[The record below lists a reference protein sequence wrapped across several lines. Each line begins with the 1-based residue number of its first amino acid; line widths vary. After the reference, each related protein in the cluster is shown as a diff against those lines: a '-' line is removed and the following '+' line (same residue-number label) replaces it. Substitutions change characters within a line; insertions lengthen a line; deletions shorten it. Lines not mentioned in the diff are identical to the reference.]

1 MPWDPF
7 EDEAP
12 RGRSG
17 GGGGSGGGGDGR
29 NGRGGG
35 RDDWGSNTP
44 QIDPAQVKKIVLG
57 ILILGALVGL
67 LLTVGYTVAP
77 EEEGVVLR
85 FGKYH
90 TTVQPGFHLKAPFG
104 IDKVHRV
111 ATRTVH
117 KEEFGFRTTKAGK
130 QTQYSG
136 KRFPEEALILTG
148 DLNVADVGWVVQY
161 RISDPKQYL
170 FKNEEPEKTLR
181 DMSESIMRSVVGDRT
196 VDEVLTVGR
205 SDIESRVKVQLQEK
219 MNQYQTGIAV
229 IALQLQ
235 NVNPPES
242 VQGAFNDVN
251 KALQDKEKL
260 VNEARREFNKQIP
273 TAEGFARQRI
283 QKAEGYRSQRINTA
297 LGDVVKFTK
306 VYEEYLKAP
315 DVTRRR
321 MYLETMNEVLP
332 KMDQI
337 ILVDPRDKGLLP
349 FIDVGQ
355 KGAAQ

>member
-7 EDEAP
+7 EDGGN
-12 RGRSG
+12 RG
-17 GGGGSGGGGDGR
+17 GGGNGGGRGGSGGGG
-29 NGRGGG
+29 GRGPG
-35 RDDWGSNTP
+35 DWGSKAP
-44 QIDPAQVKKIVLG
+44 QFDPSQIKKIIIGVA
-57 ILILGALVGL
+57 ALAVVVGL
-67 LLTVGYTVAP
+67 VFTVGYTVAP

-85 FGKYH
+85 FGKQH
-90 TTVQPGFHLKAPFG
+90 TTVQPGFHLKLPFG
-104 IDKVHRV
+104 IDTVHRV

-117 KEEFGFRTTKAGK
+117 KEEFGFRTIQTGK
-130 QTQYSG
+130 QSQYSD

-148 DLNVADVGWVVQY
+148 DLNVADVSWVVQY
-161 RISDPKQYL
+161 RINQPIEYL

-205 SDIESRVKVQLQEK
+205 SEIESQVKVQLQEK
-219 MNQYQTGIAV
+219 MNLYQTGITV
-229 IALQLQ
+229 VALQLQ
-235 NVNPPES
+235 NVNPPEP
-242 VQGAFNDVN
+242 VQDAFNDVN

-273 TAEGFARQRI
+273 TAEGFAQQRI
-283 QKAEGYRSQRINTA
+283 QKSEGYRSQRINRA

-337 ILVDPRDKGLLP
+337 ILVDPGEKGLLP
-349 FIDVGQ
+349 FIDVGG
-355 KGAAQ
+355 KGGLK

>member
-7 EDEAP
+7 EDDAP
-12 RGRSG
+12 RSRG
-17 GGGGSGGGGDGR
+17 GGGGGGGG
-29 NGRGGG
+29 GRGGG
-35 RDDWGSNTP
+35 RDDWGNNAP
-44 QIDPAQVKKIVLG
+44 QIDPNQIKKIIIGVVA
-57 ILILGALVGL
+57 LGALVGL

-77 EEEGVVLR
+77 EEQGVVLR
-85 FGKYH
+85 FGRFSKI
-90 TTVQPGFHLKAPFG
+90 VDPGFHLKVPFG
-104 IDKVHRV
+104 IDTVHRV

-161 RISDPKQYL
+161 RIKDPKQYL
-170 FKNEEPEKTLR
+170 FKNEEPVKTLR
-181 DMSESIMRSVVGDRT
+181 DMSESIMRSVIGDRT

-205 SDIESRVKVQLQEK
+205 SEIESQVKVQLQEK
-219 MNQYQTGIAV
+219 MNQYQTGITV
-229 IALQLQ
+229 VALQLQ

-242 VQGAFNDVN
+242 VQAAFNDVN

-283 QKAEGYRSQRINTA
+283 QKSEGYRSQRINTA

-337 ILVDPRDKGLLP
+337 ILINPKDKGLLP
-349 FIDVGQ
+349 FIDVGK

>member
-7 EDEAP
+7 EDDPP
-12 RGRSG
+12 RGRPGGTG
-17 GGGGSGGGGDGR
+17 GGRGG
-29 NGRGGG
+29 GGG
-35 RDDWGSNTP
+35 RDDWGSQTP
-44 QIDPAQVKKIVLG
+44 QFDPGQVKRIVIGVAVL
-57 ILILGALVGL
+57 AVLVGL
-67 LLTVGYTVAP
+67 VFTVGYTVAP
-77 EEEGVVLR
+77 EEQGVVLR
-85 FGKYH
+85 FGKQH
-90 TTVQPGFHLKAPFG
+90 TIVEPGFHLKLPFG
-104 IDKVHRV
+104 IDRVKRV

-117 KEEFGFRTTKAGK
+117 KEEFGFRTAKAGK

-136 KRFPEEALILTG
+136 QRFPEEALILTG

-161 RISDPKQYL
+161 RISNPEEYL

-181 DMSESIMRSVVGDRT
+181 DMSESIMRSVIGDRT

-205 SDIESRVKVQLQEK
+205 SEIESQVKVQLQEK
-219 MNQYQTGIAV
+219 MKQYQTGITV
-229 IALQLQ
+229 VALQLQ

-242 VQGAFNDVN
+242 VQAAFNDVN

-283 QKAEGYRSQRINTA
+283 QKAEGYRSQRINRA

-332 KMDQI
+332 KMDQV
-337 ILVDPRDKGLLP
+337 ILVEPKNKGLLP
-349 FIDVGQ
+349 FIDVGGQ
-355 KGAAQ
+355 GGAK

>member
-7 EDEAP
+7 EDDAP
-12 RGRSG
+12 RGGGRGGNGGGRG
-17 GGGGSGGGGDGR
+17 GGGG
-29 NGRGGG
+29 GRGPN
-35 RDDWGSNTP
+35 DWGSNTP
-44 QIDPAQVKKIVLG
+44 QFDPSQIKKIVIG
-57 ILILGALVGL
+57 VAALAIIVGL
-67 LLTVGYTVAP
+67 VFTVGYTVAP

-85 FGKYH
+85 FGKYSS
-90 TTVQPGFHLKAPFG
+90 TVQPGFHMKIPFG
-104 IDKVHRV
+104 IDRVERV

-117 KEEFGFRTTKAGK
+117 KEEFGFRTIQSGK
-130 QTQYSG
+130 QSQYSG

-161 RISDPKQYL
+161 RIGDPKLYL
-170 FKNEEPEKTLR
+170 FKNEEPVKTLR
-181 DMSESIMRSVVGDRT
+181 DMSESIMRSVIGDRT

-205 SDIESRVKVQLQEK
+205 SEIEGQVKAQLQEK
-219 MNQYQTGIAV
+219 MNQYQTGITV
-229 IALQLQ
+229 VALQLQ

-242 VQGAFNDVN
+242 VQAAFNDVN

-273 TAEGFARQRI
+273 TAEGFAQQRI
-283 QKAEGYRSQRINTA
+283 QKAEGYRSQRINRA

-321 MYLETMNEVLP
+321 MYLETMDEILP

-337 ILVDPRDKGLLP
+337 ILVNPDDKGLLP
-349 FIDVGQ
+349 FIDVGG
-355 KGAAQ
+355 KGGLK